1 MGNFQGRWDMAST
14 IIRRCEMCLH
24 SWLLLNPWLESLG
37 FSPHPHRPDL
47 RFPTMP
53 FTLRALE
60 TERSRFG
67 IVECLN
73 HSLLHPYPVLHEKAN
88 ELVRRAA

>member
-1 MGNFQGRWDMAST
+1 
-14 IIRRCEMCLH
+14 
-24 SWLLLNPWLESLG
+24 
-37 FSPHPHRPDL
+37 
-47 RFPTMP
+47 MP
-53 FTLRALE
+53 FTLRALG

-88 ELVRRAA
+88 ELVRLVVPAGAAAPSYAAMIDAQA

>member
-1 MGNFQGRWDMAST
+1 
-14 IIRRCEMCLH
+14 
-24 SWLLLNPWLESLG
+24 
-37 FSPHPHRPDL
+37 
-47 RFPTMP
+47 MP

-88 ELVRRAA
+88 ELARPTVSDVITASEHPAWALVRPGAIWPGNTFIDCQPAPARMLASE

>member
-1 MGNFQGRWDMAST
+1 MTAARPVGR
-14 IIRRCEMCLH
+14 
-24 SWLLLNPWLESLG
+24 
-37 FSPHPHRPDL
+37 

-73 HSLLHPYPVLHEKAN
+73 HSLLHPYPVLHEKAS
-88 ELVRRAA
+88 ELVRYRPCDLLFCSAEPNLVICRRRPGT

>member
-1 MGNFQGRWDMAST
+1 
-14 IIRRCEMCLH
+14 
-24 SWLLLNPWLESLG
+24 
-37 FSPHPHRPDL
+37 
-47 RFPTMP
+47 MP

-88 ELVRRAA
+88 ELVRCPLGDLNVVPSLETKRT

>member
-1 MGNFQGRWDMAST
+1 
-14 IIRRCEMCLH
+14 
-24 SWLLLNPWLESLG
+24 
-37 FSPHPHRPDL
+37 
-47 RFPTMP
+47 MP

-88 ELVRRAA
+88 ELVRLAA

>member
-1 MGNFQGRWDMAST
+1 
-14 IIRRCEMCLH
+14 
-24 SWLLLNPWLESLG
+24 
-37 FSPHPHRPDL
+37 
-47 RFPTMP
+47 MP

-88 ELVRRAA
+88 ELVCPATLAAAALDMIVSTC

>member
-1 MGNFQGRWDMAST
+1 
-14 IIRRCEMCLH
+14 
-24 SWLLLNPWLESLG
+24 
-37 FSPHPHRPDL
+37 
-47 RFPTMP
+47 MP

-88 ELVRRAA
+88 ELVRLQPCTLGFLLRANST